1 MTTRLR
7 LRQAA
12 TILRQGHQTRPAPA
26 ELADLLDR
34 IDRADR
40 STLPLPPTVVDAA
53 HRLVT
58 AMTTV
63 PADEDLDPRLTDIE
77 YEATAD
83 LREET

>member
-1 MTTRLR
+1 MRSHLR

-12 TILRQGHQTRPAPA
+12 TLLREHQLRPAPA

-34 IDRADR
+34 IQATGCAP
-40 STLPLPPTVVDAA
+40 SVYDAA

-63 PADEDLDPRLTDIE
+63 PADEELDPRLTEIGH
-77 YEATAD
+77 
-83 LREET
+83 EETDA